1 MRASKILEVHQYNN
15 YTDYYRVPGRKK
27 KESDLV

>member
-15 YTDYYRVPGRKK
+15 YTDYYEGPGRKK